1 MALVLAGLIL
11 LLSGILKLIV
21 AGIYVIAGIGGV
33 AAFFSA
39 LFWVFLLIS
48 VGVCL
53 LYAGW
58 K

>member
-1 MALVLAGLIL
+1 MLSVAGLIL
-11 LLSGILKLIV
+11 IIAGILKLIS
-21 AGIYVIAGIGGV
+21 AAAFAIAGIGG
-33 AAFFSA
+33 ALAFLAA

-53 LYAGW
+53 VYAGW

>member
-1 MALVLAGLIL
+1 MLSVAGLL
-11 LLSGILKLIV
+11 LIIAGILKLIF
-21 AGIYVIAGIGGV
+21 AAAFAIAGIGG
-33 AAFFSA
+33 AWAFFSA

-53 LYAGW
+53 VHAGW